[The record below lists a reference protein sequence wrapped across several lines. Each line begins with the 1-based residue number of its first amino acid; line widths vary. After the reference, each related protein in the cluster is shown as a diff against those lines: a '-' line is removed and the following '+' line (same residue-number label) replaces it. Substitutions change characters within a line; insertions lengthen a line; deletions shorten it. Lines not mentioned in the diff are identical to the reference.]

1 MTGIDI
7 FAIFVLLVIVATVV
21 YIWVALSMLPGQI
34 AQKRGHPQAEAVNV
48 CGWMG
53 GLTMGILW
61 PLAFIWAYM
70 RPPAVL
76 IPEEKTGTEETKLQA
91 APKQSDSELEN
102 RPLSSE
108 QKGEE
113 S

>member
-21 YIWVALSMLPGQI
+21 YIWVALSMLPGKI
-34 AQKRGHPQAEAVNV
+34 ARKRGHPQADAVNV

-61 PLAFIWAYM
+61 PLAIIWAYH
-70 RPPAVL
+70 RPPSVL
-76 IPEEKTGTEETKLQA
+76 IPEKREAEEPESLT
-91 APKQSDSELEN
+91 PLEQ
-102 RPLSSE
+102 RVSALESRLLASE
-108 QKGEE
+108 QEGEE